1 MRLLRLSLTPF
12 CQGKCGSHEKILT
25 SVAPV
30 RSVCGATSTPGSR
43 RRGHDGPAHVDRQV
57 GGHALE
63 QVALPVAGQC
73 APCHYRYRDRTA
85 ADLAKIKC
93 TSCHHENIHTCFTR
107 HA

>member
-1 MRLLRLSLTPF
+1 MRPLPFSLTPF
-12 CQGKCGSHEKILT
+12 CHGKCGSHEKVLT

-43 RRGHDGPAHVDRQV
+43 RRGQDGPVHVDRQV

-63 QVALPVAGQC
+63 QIALPVAGQC
-73 APCHYRYRDRTA
+73 APCHYMHQDRTA
-85 ADLAKIKC
+85 ADPAKVKY
-93 TSCHHENIHTCFTR
+93 TSYHHENIHACFTR